1 MNDNRYKEY
10 LNKIDEYYK
19 DNPDTTIKELEKA
32 TNNIEYVI
40 LMKNSGINS
49 SKFLGDKSVQ
59 MYIAAFVIIILAIG
73 LLGIRNNSFDG
84 AYYFGSIFYITG

>member
-1 MNDNRYKEY
+1 MNDNKYKEY

-32 TNNIEYVI
+32 TNNIEYVV

-59 MYIAAFVIIILAIG
+59 MYIAKIC
-73 LLGIRNNSFDG
+73 N
-84 AYYFGSIFYITG
+84 YYTSNWVTWYT